1 MESVI
6 NYFLEQGLLGVI
18 IVMLIGVIVWQQK
31 RLDKKDE
38 EIKLANQGVNVVQE
52 KRIVDSQ
59 QNITSFV
66 GMGKDLLNTSA
77 SLQKSIDSVVRILEL
92 KK

>member
-1 MESVI
+1 MEQVI
-6 NYFLEQGLLGVI
+6 SYFLDQGLLGVI

-38 EIKLANQGVNVVQE
+38 EIKLANQGINVVQE
-52 KRIVDSQ
+52 KRITDSQ

-66 GMGKDLLNTSA
+66 GLGKDLVNA
-77 SLQKSIDSVVRILEL
+77 SSSIQKSIDNVTRVLEL